1 MKPAIAINAA
11 VAVDGKEKLVQLV
24 ACGDFESSNGI
35 KQKVTPAEIAAVA
48 LNVRPGAELL
58 VDYEHNTYLAAAT
71 GSKAAAGWI
80 TSVIDKGA
88 EGLWGV
94 VKWTANAARAIAEKE
109 YRYMSPVLTGPFENG
124 IMRPQ
129 HLLGAGLV
137 ARPAIEDIAALNHRN
152 PFLED
157 STMDLKQLALALG
170 LPEGAPADKLMA
182 AVALN
187 AAVAAAARAALGLKA
202 DAGEKEIAEAVVA
215 LNAAKTTPAAVPAD
229 LLEPLGLKAGATV
242 SDAKAAVLALNQ
254 HKLSPETAADLA
266 MLKAKL
272 ADRDAKEAV
281 AAALNAGKI
290 TAAQTGWAHSYATAD
305 LPGFE
310 KFVIAAP
317 VVVPQG
323 ASAAGPALNASG
335 ISAEQDAMNRQLGI
349 TAEAHAKYNK
359 KPE

>member
-1 MKPAIAINAA
+1 MSKSIIAINAA
-11 VAVDGKEKLVQLV
+11 VAVDGREQLVQLV

-35 KQKVTPAEIAAVA
+35 KQKVTPAEIAALA
-48 LNVRPGAELL
+48 LNVRAGAELL
-58 VDYEHNTYLAAAT
+58 VDYEHNTYLADAT

-109 YRYMSPVLTGPFENG
+109 YRFLSPVLTGPFENG

-129 HLLGAGLV
+129 HILGAGLV
-137 ARPAIEDIAALNHRN
+137 ARPAIEDIAALNHHK
-152 PFLED
+152 PFMED
-157 STMDLKQLALALG
+157 STMDLNQLALALG
-170 LPEGAPADKLMA
+170 LPEGTPAEKLMA

-187 AAVAAAARAALGLKA
+187 AAAAVAARTALGLKA
-202 DAGEKEIAEAVVA
+202 EAGEKEIGEAVVA
-215 LNAAKTTPAAVPAD
+215 LNAARPTVPAE
-229 LLEPLGLKAGATV
+229 LTEALGLAASATV

-266 MLKAKL
+266 QLKSKL
-272 ADRDAKEAV
+272 AERDAKEAV

-290 TAAQTGWAHSYATAD
+290 TAAQREWAFNYAKTD

-310 KFVIAAP
+310 KFALAGP

-323 ASAAGPALNASG
+323 PAAATPALNSSG
-335 ISAEQDAMNRQLGI
+335 ISPEQAAMNKQLGI
-349 TAEAHAKYNK
+349 TADQHNKYNQK
-359 KPE
+359 TE